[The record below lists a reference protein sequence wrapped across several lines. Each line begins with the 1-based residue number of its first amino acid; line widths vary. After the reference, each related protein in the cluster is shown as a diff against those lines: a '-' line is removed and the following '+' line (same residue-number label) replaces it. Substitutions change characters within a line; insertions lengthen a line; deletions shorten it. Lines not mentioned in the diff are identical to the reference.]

1 VTDPKTLDTIKA
13 VKGLALGLAIVSCA
27 IISLLC
33 FGNIRRYAPLFIL
46 LIGFSLS
53 LTMLIMLHS
62 HVLDGQR
69 TAKALAQTINR
80 STRPPAALVIY
91 ASYDQTIP
99 FYTGRRVYLVGP
111 PGELKMGAKY
121 PDAKPFFL
129 TKEEL
134 QGLFDSDKLV
144 FCVVKEKRAE
154 DLIEA
159 AGRRIEVIGCQNE
172 RCLISNQP
180 YQSH

>member
-1 VTDPKTLDTIKA
+1 
-13 VKGLALGLAIVSCA
+13 
-27 IISLLC
+27 
-33 FGNIRRYAPLFIL
+33 
-46 LIGFSLS
+46 
-53 LTMLIMLHS
+53 
-62 HVLDGQR
+62 
-69 TAKALAQTINR
+69 
-80 STRPPAALVIY
+80 
-91 ASYDQTIP
+91 
-99 FYTGRRVYLVGP
+99 
-111 PGELKMGAKY
+111 MGAKY

-180 YQSH
+180 YQSN